1 MRRSGLVLTLV
12 LFAAL
17 LSGGIALLVWMRWS
31 RGPAAPGRAQTPPAR
46 SEGAADA
53 PRAYGPPPATRQP
66 ASRHA
71 VRRALTLA
79 GAVIGIYLA
88 LGGGAFAYWTVTGGG
103 HGNASAGTLAKVTG
117 VSASPGGT
125 SAGGAF
131 GVTWTAISTPVGVTP
146 SYVVRR
152 HAGASSVIV
161 CTTAATSCS
170 DSGVGDGSFTY
181 TVTAALHN
189 WAGAESD
196 ASGTVTV
203 DTSAPTIGA
212 KPSSPSA
219 STAPSIAFTHG
230 SYSTF
235 RCRLDS
241 GSFTACS
248 SPQAL
253 TALNGGLGLSNGSHT
268 FQVRALDAQGSP
280 TQTASSTW
288 TVAATAPSITSAPA
302 ATSANP
308 APSFTFSHGSF
319 TSFQCQLDGAAF
331 AACTSPKSYSGL
343 ADGSHTFGIRALDAD
358 GVATP
363 VSTSTW
369 TISTAA
375 PSITSGPSNP
385 TTATTASF
393 AFSHTKYATFMC
405 RLDAAAFAAC
415 TSPAAY
421 SGLAVGSHTFRVE
434 AVDANGVPTQ
444 VATSTW
450 TINAPGPTITM
461 SISPGSGH
469 RTVFSGT
476 TTANNG
482 TLTVQVYLGATATG
496 SPVRTYTTSSYS
508 GASSPFSWSIT
519 TGNNDLSGGTQ
530 YTAVATH
537 VDGAGHAGNQVT
549 VTFTAN

>member
-1 MRRSGLVLTLV
+1 M
-12 LFAAL
+12 
-17 LSGGIALLVWMRWS
+17 SGGIALVVWMRWQ
-31 RGPAAPGRAQTPPAR
+31 RGPTEPTAP
-46 SEGAADA
+46 ADA
-53 PRAYGPPPATRQP
+53 PPETTVAPVAGTPAQQS
-66 ASRHA
+66 SRHA
-71 VRRALTLA
+71 ARRAFTLV
-79 GAVIGIYLA
+79 GAVLAIYLA
-88 LGGGAFAYWTVTGGG
+88 LGGGALAYWTVTGDG

-125 SAGGAF
+125 SAGATF
-131 GVTWTAISTPVGVTP
+131 DVNWTAISTPAGVTP

-170 DSGVGDGSFTY
+170 DSGVGDGSYTY

-196 ASGTVTV
+196 DSGTVTV
-203 DTSAPTIGA
+203 DTSAPVVGA

-219 STAPSIAFTHG
+219 DTAPSIAFTHG

-253 TALNGGLGLSNGSHT
+253 SALNGGVGLSNGSHT
-268 FQVRALDAQGSP
+268 FQVRALDPQGSP
-280 TQTASSTW
+280 TQTASYMW
-288 TVAATAPSITSAPA
+288 TVAATAPSITTAPA
-302 ATSANP
+302 ATSANS
-308 APSFTFSHGSF
+308 APSFAFSHASY
-319 TSFQCQLDGAAF
+319 TSFQCQLDAAPF
-331 AACTSPKSYSGL
+331 TACTSPKSFTGL
-343 ADGSHTFGIRALDAD
+343 ADGAHTFRARALDAD

-363 VSTSTW
+363 VATSAW
-369 TISTAA
+369 TINTTA
-375 PSITSGPSNP
+375 PSITGGPSNP

-393 AFSHTKYATFMC
+393 TFSHTAYTSFMC
-405 RLDAAAFAAC
+405 RLDSAAFAAC
-415 TSPAAY
+415 TSPASY
-421 SGLAVGSHTFRVE
+421 TGLAVGSHTFRVE
-434 AVDANGVPTQ
+434 ALDANGVATQ
-444 VATSTW
+444 VASSTW

-461 SISPGSGH
+461 SVSPGNGH

-476 TTANNG
+476 TTANTG

-496 SPVRTYTTSSYS
+496 SPVRTYTTTTFS
-508 GASSPFSWSIT
+508 GSASPFSWSIT
-519 TGNNDLSGGTQ
+519 SGNNDLSGGTQ

-549 VTFTAN
+549 VTFTAT